1 MLDAEKLKKDRTTV
15 LWPMWFYPETLISS
29 DCWLLE
35 RHKTV
40 VFCKHD
46 LKIQTTDAL
55 TLRGHEASWVTSS
68 KEAGLKEKAFLV
80 AANETR
86 LTACPGLQRVSVS
99 RLSPAE
105 RGGSGTERCA
115 AAGGAPGPAPI
126 RAGERGKE
134 FSQRPETKLHCA
146 HCLNEHIRP
155 AL

>member
-1 MLDAEKLKKDRTTV
+1 MLDAEKLKKDKTTV
-15 LWPMWFYPETLISS
+15 LWLMWFYPETLISS

-80 AANETR
+80 AANKTR

-115 AAGGAPGPAPI
+115 AAGGAPGPCTRPCW
-126 RAGERGKE
+126 GERE
-134 FSQRPETKLHCA
+134 RSSASAQRQSCTVPTA
-146 HCLNEHIRP
+146 
-155 AL
+155 